1 MNGNMLPQVG
11 AHYMQQSSQSAA
23 SSKDSSNQQVF
34 IFPFVTI
41 SVCLTFT
48 HFLFF
53 SFSLPYLLRFCSVL
67 SHTAIC
73 NSLSSIYI
81 SYICF
86 MLLLYKECMY
96 AFHGFKSEFSFLVE
110 L

>member
-53 SFSLPYLLRFCSVL
+53 SFFTAL
-67 SHTAIC
+67 SP
-73 NSLSSIYI
+73 S
-81 SYICF
+81 
-86 MLLLYKECMY
+86 LLLCVITHCYMQL
-96 AFHGFKSEFSFLVE
+96 FK
-110 L
+110 

>member
-1 MNGNMLPQVG
+1 MLPQVG

-53 SFSLPYLLRFCSVL
+53 FLFSLPYLLRFCSVL